1 MSEFK
6 IELAFVLVEWIP
18 LMRYWLHT
26 FEPVKIVTAARK
38 NNSFAIPEL
47 ECRRVF
53 ICLLLLVSSLIYIC
67 TLLVISVI
75 VKNNVNCFTKNVF
88 LAWIFQ
94 RVAHPRDTFLKIEV
108 CGRSTW

>member
-88 LAWIFQ
+88 FSLDISKSCSPKKYF
-94 RVAHPRDTFLKIEV
+94 F
-108 CGRSTW
+108 